1 MKCELKHMMKSN
13 IEMYKSTTLKEL
25 LILIPIATAV
35 VLFLN
40 WLIGVTLMW
49 VLILI
54 LVGVILCISFKD
66 AIKYCKNRTE

>member
-13 IEMYKSTTLKEL
+13 IEMYKSITLKEL
-25 LILIPIATAV
+25 LILIPIATAI

-49 VLILI
+49 VLLLI
-54 LVGVILCISFKD
+54 VYIVILCISLKD
-66 AIKYCKNRTE
+66 AIVYCKNRPE